1 MFDPDQPPKSNVKNR
16 PTYHCIPNPCS
27 LFWST
32 WYCLPFI
39 FNCISLNLASYL
51 MIANL
56 RLVLKSWG
64 LLENQFL
71 VLGSLAAAAAAGCQW
86 MRRRPS
92 RCCPAIFH
100 RRYSATTRPSYNS
113 KHYNSFFEQRHW
125 LTLDHSEQHVRHG
138 DRDLDR
144 SDCHRRQDEEGDGIV
159 ERWKCFPVSL
169 LIVINVSKATS
180 L

>member
-113 KHYNSFFEQRHW
+113 KHYNSFLADLGPLWTACPAWWSRPRPVRLSSTTRW
-125 LTLDHSEQHVRHG
+125 RRRWNRGKVKMLSSVTLNCQVTMFVMNS
-138 DRDLDR
+138 
-144 SDCHRRQDEEGDGIV
+144 GIN
-159 ERWKCFPVSL
+159 C
-169 LIVINVSKATS
+169 
-180 L
+180 